1 MNYKHGINYKLA
13 QLIIACA
20 LQEVNVHYTDTIDK
34 IRLQD

>member
-1 MNYKHGINYKLA
+1 MNYKT

-20 LQEVNVHYTDTIDK
+20 LQEVNVHYTDTIDT